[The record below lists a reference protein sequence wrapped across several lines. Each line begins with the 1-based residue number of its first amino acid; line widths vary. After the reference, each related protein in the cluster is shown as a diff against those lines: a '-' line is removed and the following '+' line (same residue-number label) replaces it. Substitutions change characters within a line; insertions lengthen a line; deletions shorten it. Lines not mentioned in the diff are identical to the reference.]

1 MQNFSA
7 AATFFDCGSPGNAT
21 IFNKQNGGLNLLGH
35 DSTLFVKNGETCYHQ
50 AIKNGVFPGL
60 PMLWILL
67 DDLIETVDGSEVLYR
82 LMLLMVQKSCTTW
95 DVKNPVKNRMNCQA
109 QVVIA
114 GFLVAINSKLGET
127 I

>member
-1 MQNFSA
+1 
-7 AATFFDCGSPGNAT
+7 
-21 IFNKQNGGLNLLGH
+21 
-35 DSTLFVKNGETCYHQ
+35 
-50 AIKNGVFPGL
+50 
-60 PMLWILL
+60 MLWILL

-127 I
+127 IWWTP